1 MREQNEQAAI
11 DAGEESTPR
20 LANKEFFTGT
30 DMFVDDKE
38 HTLFT
43 LLVFN
48 GDASSVLHQ
57 SDINGTKGPIVM
69 ESQDP
74 EGPSL
79 DSLIDGIRAHIHAV
93 AFMSGGTPYSEETI
107 RVIAEDIS
115 ANY

>member
-1 MREQNEQAAI
+1 MQKNEADAI
-11 DAGEESTPR
+11 EAGEESTPR

-30 DMFVDDKE
+30 DMFVDGNE

-43 LLVFN
+43 LLVFDSEAN
-48 GDASSVLHQ
+48 SVLHQ

-74 EGPSL
+74 DGPGQE
-79 DSLIDGIRAHIHAV
+79 SLIDGIRAHIHAV